1 MTDENLFGGKNP
13 HGAYVPLT
21 ETEQEVLHRLV
32 NTQDLVVEIKGF
44 GTCEE
49 PQVRVGDHR
58 VQVIID
64 HVFDRPE
71 IPRDTYW
78 LDLCL
83 KTRATGIRLFQHRYA
98 TVHDGLPVKLGGG
111 LRLGF
116 QWDIALSHLD
126 PKLVKKIKPGALGL
140 TSRVLDKETGDR
152 TFRGNMNLTPDQ
164 EKVLAAMRQN
174 EKRLHQMDSEKVE
187 KAQKQQKAAEEQ
199 SCSDGRK

>member
-1 MTDENLFGGKNP
+1 MTDRNLFGGKNP

-44 GTCEE
+44 GTCED
-49 PQVRVGDHR
+49 PQVKVGDHR

-64 HVFDRPE
+64 HVFEHPE
-71 IPRDTYW
+71 VPRDTYW
-78 LDLCL
+78 LDLVL
-83 KTRATGIRLFQHRYA
+83 KTRSSGIRLFRHRYA
-98 TVHDGLPVKLGGG
+98 TVHEGQPVKLGGG

-126 PKLVKKIKPGALGL
+126 PKLVKKVKPGAIGL

-152 TFRGNMNLTPDQ
+152 TLRGNMKLTPEQ
-164 EKVLAAMRQN
+164 ERVLATMRQN
-174 EKRLHQMDSEKVE
+174 EKRLSALDEQNLK
-187 KAQKQQKAAEEQ
+187 KAQQKASEE
-199 SCSDGRK
+199 KP

>member
-1 MTDENLFGGKNP
+1 MSDRNLFGGKNP

-44 GTCEE
+44 GVCQE
-49 PQVRVGDHR
+49 PKVRVGDHR

-64 HVFDRPE
+64 HVFEHPE

-78 LDLCL
+78 LDLVL
-83 KTRATGIRLFQHRYA
+83 KTRSTGIKLFQHRYA
-98 TVHDGLPVKLGGG
+98 TVHEGLPVKLGGG

-126 PKLVKKIKPGALGL
+126 PKLVKKVKPGAIGL
-140 TSRVLDKETGDR
+140 TSRVLDKETGNR
-152 TFRGNMNLTPDQ
+152 TLHGNMDLTLEQ
-164 EKVLAAMRQN
+164 EKVLAAMREN
-174 EKRLHQMDSEKVE
+174 EDRLHKMDAEKVK
-187 KAQKQQKAAEEQ
+187 KAQQKQQVAEGK
-199 SCSDGRK
+199 S